1 MRTPHLFLNENIMKN
16 FLILFLI
23 FPAFMQLQAQSED
36 KEAHR
41 ERIKALKTAYIT
53 QELNLS
59 TKVAE
64 KFWPVYNEYEAK
76 RKDLHRRE
84 HVYMD
89 ISNPECISEDQAN
102 GMLQEYLDVEREEYV
117 IKKELFQKLKKIITA
132 QDIIKLHKLE
142 DEFHKKLI
150 KEYRAKKGRE
160 NPSQKEE

>member
-1 MRTPHLFLNENIMKN
+1 MKKIIVLFLM
-16 FLILFLI
+16 
-23 FPAFMQLQAQSED
+23 FPVFMQLQAQSED
-36 KEAHR
+36 REAHR

-64 KFWPVYNEYEAK
+64 KFWPIYNNYEAK

-84 HVYMD
+84 HVNMD
-89 ISNPECISEDQAN
+89 LSNPECISEDQAN

-117 IKKELFQKLKKIITA
+117 IKKELFRELRKIISA

-150 KEYRAKKGRE
+150 KEYRAKKDRAKT
-160 NPSQKEE
+160 QEE